1 MFDWFRKKPPLTA
14 GQVNAYQAGLDA
26 AEHMARAFREYQ
38 KTRFGPVHDSY
49 LNVFRERLHNAL
61 RSDESPLLVAKVEA
75 ELFGKHIEKLKSK
88 MFDETVQAMA
98 NWFDLAMQVGARQEI
113 EALLEH
119 TIEQFCET
127 IGSDALKMVE
137 SYAVMLKDAEAAWR
151 NKHP

>member
-1 MFDWFRKKPPLTA
+1 M
-14 GQVNAYQAGLDA
+14 
-26 AEHMARAFREYQ
+26 
-38 KTRFGPVHDSY
+38 
-49 LNVFRERLHNAL
+49 
-61 RSDESPLLVAKVEA
+61 LVAKVEA